1 MSNGI
6 SNLPFSKYTI
16 KDSSIYI
23 SGAVGRD
30 ENTGIMSSDIAEQ
43 TETLLKNLKRLLE
56 TAGSS
61 LNHCLKINI
70 YLTDMRY
77 FSDMNQAYRK
87 YFDSEHFPART
98 CIAVIGLPD
107 PEAKVEMDV
116 IAEVCQ

>member
-6 SNLPFSKYTI
+6 INLPFSKFTRQDRTI
-16 KDSSIYI
+16 YV

-30 ENTGIMSSDIAEQ
+30 ESTGIMSSNIGEQ
-43 TETLLKNLKRLLE
+43 TETVLQNLQRLLE

-61 LNHCLKINI
+61 LNRCLKINI

-87 YFDSEHFPART
+87 FFDADHFPART

-116 IAEVCQ
+116 IAEVSQ

>member
-16 KDSSIYI
+16 QDRSIYI

-30 ENTGIMSSDIAEQ
+30 ENTGVISSDIAEQ
-43 TETLLKNLKRLLE
+43 TETVMKNLQKILE

-61 LNHCLKINI
+61 LNNCLKINI

-77 FSDMNQAYRK
+77 FSDMNQAYRN
-87 YFDSEHFPART
+87 FFSSEHFPART
-98 CIAVIGLPD
+98 CVAVSGLPD
-107 PEAKVEMDV
+107 PEAKIEMDV